1 MDLLNG
7 RTPQRVESGAPTN
20 IKNAPFAT
28 SATPPDKVI
37 NIKSDSSQIGGNVS
51 DEELLKGLLTDQL
64 CHVCN
69 AVLLFKS
76 QRLSH
81 YEGKKH
87 AQKLRMYLHSKRDEM
102 RNKKPSGLVHRMPN
116 DKDRFCELCNMVFSS
131 TVVAKSH
138 YEGRVHHKNLRKQSL
153 SKTDSTEVS
162 TTPKPSGDRA
172 AEDSLSGSGDCTDP
186 ATNSNAVISD
196 PNKFCVLCEMSFN
209 NGRMATQHYN
219 GRKHQRNKARLQMME
234 KLKELQK
241 EDPLSC
247 AICNS
252 HFNSVEMYKSHMQG
266 NKHYIR
272 EKKVFELCKS
282 KKKSFNT
289 FADQLA
295 HYIEVQKA
303 RGIDPKIG
311 SILCKDE
318 TQYEGDQ
325 VETISN
331 LENEHMTHQ
340 HPQNIDNCSL
350 THDPD
355 LPHHAPQFSLET
367 FQPPYMGTPW
377 FSDCWERYQTSSPY
391 SKPSM
396 QSTARSTKRRRKC
409 SSSSSHSTS
418 SFSSYTSSEASD
430 SDEAKR
436 KQREKRRS
444 KKSRRERG
452 RRSRTTNS
460 DKTRHRQQNRA
471 RDDRPEERR
480 KDDNEEVGGER
491 GKKRK
496 YHTRQRPQEK
506 KEFEGEDGAKDAAD
520 LLESRQEIEENV
532 QADERQAEQD
542 HFKTR
547 KDKKKAKILD
557 NRTEEEKLWDDSI
570 LGF

>member
-318 TQYEGDQ
+318 TQYEGSGQTLEQTAASVLYTQLLTTEFIHCQCPESNSCEMVFWFRTLPSHNKVQYLGRLSVANRMVHGDDVDANQ
-325 VETISN
+325 FKFSKRKSEKFILQIMNVTKEDIGTYSCLVLDKNDKEVWLTGARLVPGEMRPTIPSESAVSN
-331 LENEHMTHQ
+331 KH
-340 HPQNIDNCSL
+340 DCNCS
-350 THDPD
+350 DPPAAGD
-355 LPHHAPQFSLET
+355 CDWLPFWSLAGLFTFLMITLFCTLFFFSRL
-367 FQPPYMGTPW
+367 P
-377 FSDCWERYQTSSPY
+377 
-391 SKPSM
+391 K
-396 QSTARSTKRRRKC
+396 KC
-409 SSSSSHSTS
+409 SHHIV
-418 SFSSYTSSEASD
+418 
-430 SDEAKR
+430 KC
-436 KQREKRRS
+436 
-444 KKSRRERG
+444 
-452 RRSRTTNS
+452 
-460 DKTRHRQQNRA
+460 
-471 RDDRPEERR
+471 
-480 KDDNEEVGGER
+480 
-491 GKKRK
+491 
-496 YHTRQRPQEK
+496 
-506 KEFEGEDGAKDAAD
+506 
-520 LLESRQEIEENV
+520 
-532 QADERQAEQD
+532 
-542 HFKTR
+542 
-547 KDKKKAKILD
+547 
-557 NRTEEEKLWDDSI
+557 
-570 LGF
+570 

>member
-7 RTPQRVESGAPTN
+7 RTPHRVESGVPKN
-20 IKNAPFAT
+20 ITNAPFAT
-28 SATPPDKVI
+28 SATTPDKVV
-37 NIKSDSSQIGGNVS
+37 NIKSDSSQIGENVS

-69 AVLLFKS
+69 AKLLFES

-87 AQKLRMYLHSKRDEM
+87 AQKLRIYLQSKRDEM
-102 RNKKPSGLVHRMPN
+102 KNEKPSGLVHCMPN
-116 DKDRFCELCNMVFSS
+116 DKNRFCELCSMVFSS

-138 YEGRVHHKNLRKQSL
+138 YEGKVHHKNLRKQSL
-153 SKTDSTEVS
+153 SKMDSTEVT

-172 AEDSLSGSGDCTDP
+172 AEDSLSGSGDCTDL
-186 ATNSNAVISD
+186 ATNSNPVILD
-196 PNKFCVLCEMSFN
+196 PKKFCALCVVSFN
-209 NGRMATQHYN
+209 NGQTPAQHYN
-219 GRKHQRNKARLQMME
+219 SRKHQRNKARKQMME
-234 KLKELQK
+234 KLKELHK
-241 EDPLSC
+241 GDPLSC
-247 AICNS
+247 AICNL
-252 HFNSVEMYKSHMQG
+252 HFNSVERYTSHMQG
-266 NKHYIR
+266 NKHYLR
-272 EKKVFELCKS
+272 EKKVFEVCKS

-295 HYIEVQKA
+295 NYIEVQKA

-311 SILCKDE
+311 SIPCKDE

-331 LENEHMTHQ
+331 LEEEQITHQ
-340 HPQNIDNCSL
+340 HPQNMDNFSL
-350 THDPD
+350 THEPD

-367 FQPPYMGTPW
+367 FQPPYMGNPW
-377 FSDCWERYQTSSPY
+377 FSDYWERYQTYSPY
-391 SKPSM
+391 SKPSA

-409 SSSSSHSTS
+409 SSSSSRSTS
-418 SFSSYTSSEASD
+418 SFSSYTSSETSD
-430 SDEAKR
+430 GDEAKR

-444 KKSRRERG
+444 KKYRRERG

-471 RDDRPEERR
+471 RDDRPEASR
-480 KDDNEEVGGER
+480 KDDNEEMGGER
-491 GKKRK
+491 EKKRK
-496 YHTRQRPQEK
+496 YHSRQRPQEK
-506 KEFEGEDGAKDAAD
+506 REFEGDDAKPVD
-520 LLESRQEIEENV
+520 LLESRQETEENV
-532 QADERQAEQD
+532 VQPDERQAEQD
-542 HFKTR
+542 HFKSR